1 MGRVD
6 AAYKPTATIAI
17 NTAVSNA
24 VDISKLSMRGLSVK
38 VPSAWTAAVIG
49 FQVSDKATE
58 PTSDDAT
65 WSTLYKTNND
75 GDDSEPIRIVGIATN
90 EARVYLVPPEIWM
103 AGNYRWLRLVSRD
116 TNTFA
121 TPVNQAAART
131 LVLGTL
137 A

>member
-49 FQVSDKATE
+49 FQVSDNESE
-58 PTSDDAT
+58 PASGDSSWT
-65 WSTLYKTNND
+65 TLYRTNSA
-75 GDDSEPIRIVGIATN
+75 GDDSEPIRVVGIATN

-103 AGNYRWLRLVSRD
+103 AGNYRWLRLVSRN
-116 TNTFA
+116 TTTFA
-121 TPVNQAAART
+121 TTVNQEATRT
-131 LVLGTL
+131 LILGTL
-137 A
+137 E

>member
-49 FQVSDKATE
+49 FQVSDNESQPASGDSSWT
-58 PTSDDAT
+58 
-65 WSTLYKTNND
+65 TLYRTNSA
-75 GDDSEPIRIVGIATN
+75 GDDSEPIRVVGIATN

-103 AGNYRWLRLVSRD
+103 AGNYKWLRLVSRD